1 MMDFGFSSE
10 FVDLTPFLNKLEK
23 NELTLEDI
31 LEEDSIID
39 DIKNNYQSPFINFLT
54 NEKIKKLIDYSTKLP
69 SSDTHNIGY
78 KYPFNATEILCSENI
93 NFQKQFMKETP
104 LGLKDINDIELKE
117 KLEQAKNIRKGG
129 FLSELFKIINKV
141 KKELKKEG
149 KNKNISEENESDSDS
164 DIDIDDDYEEIEEAN
179 LKNDE
184 NKENKNIKV
193 IYENVDYLLN
203 FLKESEE
210 TKENYVLVGYFYK
223 ILNNLIK
230 IHSMKIV
237 QYLFDYP
244 KKDEFDILGLF
255 IKHMNRKSM
264 CDIIYRL
271 LTFED
276 EFISQY
282 DNKKLNLLE
291 KIFDEI
297 NICNDKNKL
306 ECICDSL
313 SLVMNNSHFFNI
325 FMTKSNLLEK
335 IYVILFNT
343 IKNSE
348 KSTSIL
354 KLLIKINM
362 NIIQHFEVNC
372 TNNMQDINNEL
383 NPFNVEICVSH
394 EQDKS
399 ISSHE
404 DNDALK
410 KYLFLLFGIL
420 EKNKLIFLDDFG
432 DCNQKENSTFM
443 ATYMEKQKKIGMK
456 KIVQIEYILSILD
469 IFVNSCASKYHED
482 KIAKLINFANE
493 RNLFFNLHNLFFA
506 FPFSNIY
513 QIYYKRI
520 MEIVLNENSPK
531 CLINSFFINPIEK
544 EKNLIDLYIDTII
557 SPNMKFNFG
566 LTNTKSFNP
575 CFSYAF
581 YIIDKIYKSKNSNVK
596 KILEKNKN
604 LSVFYEILGE
614 EIINLFNQKLLYNN
628 TFDISG
634 EKEEQSLQ
642 TFGPNNLIE
651 VFEEN
656 CKIYDVYK
664 NGGNYQQLLK
674 GKKERIENEKK
685 EQKEKVI
692 ENNIKIGSNNGIE
705 YYDDFDDEDDDPLFK
720 VEKINVQKEKKIANN
735 QTEKLNKDKNNTD
748 KNNNK
753 FNNDN
758 NNSNGAICQPNN
770 AINDSENN
778 QDKKE
783 NNRINIEK
791 DSKENEKLNED
802 LIPNHIENKI
812 YHVDYNKNNL

>member
-1 MMDFGFSSE
+1 MDFGFSSE

-264 CDIIYRL
+264 CDIIHRL

-432 DCNQKENSTFM
+432 DCNQKENSSFM

-531 CLINSFFINPIEK
+531 CLINSFFIDPIEK

-664 NGGNYQQLLK
+664 NGGNYQKLLK
-674 GKKERIENEKK
+674 GKKEKIENEKK
-685 EQKEKVI
+685 EQKEKII

-720 VEKINVQKEKKIANN
+720 VEKINVQKEKKISNN
-735 QTEKLNKDKNNTD
+735 QTEKLNKDKNNID

-758 NNSNGAICQPNN
+758 NSNGAISQPHN
-770 AINDSENN
+770 AINDLENN
-778 QDKKE
+778 DDKKE
-783 NNRINIEK
+783 KNMINIEK
-791 DSKENEKLNED
+791 DNKENEKLNED
-802 LIPNHIENKI
+802 LIPNQIENKI